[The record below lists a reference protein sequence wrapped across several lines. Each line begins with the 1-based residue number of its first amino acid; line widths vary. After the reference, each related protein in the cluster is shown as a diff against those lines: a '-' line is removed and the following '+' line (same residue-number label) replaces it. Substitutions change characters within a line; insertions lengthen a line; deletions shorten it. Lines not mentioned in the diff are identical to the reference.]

1 MVGTPP
7 MKDIG
12 LYLEKNWTL
21 IQLLG
26 DNGRLIYSHDGTAT
40 TFYLNDSCRYSK
52 IPLYGISRRNDKL
65 IKKWFIR
72 EFLEF
77 KHLIVSLNL
86 DSN

>member
-12 LYLEKNWTL
+12 LYLDFNPITRRQWGL
-21 IQLLG
+21 IW
-26 DNGRLIYSHDGTAT
+26 SHDGTAT
-40 TFYLNDSCRYSK
+40 TFYLNDSCRYFK

-65 IKKWFIR
+65 IEKWFIR

-86 DSN
+86 DSK